1 MKDKNVVFMG
11 TPEFAV
17 PVLEMLIEKTNVI
30 MVVTQPDKIVGRKKE
45 IKFSP
50 AKEVAI
56 KHNIEV
62 FQPSKIRLDYEPLK
76 DLDIDLIVTCAFGQI
91 LPKEVLDLPK
101 YGSINVHA
109 SILPKYRGSAPI
121 EYAIMNGDKKTGVTI
136 MYMDEGMDTGDII
149 KISKLPIEDNDT
161 GGSIHDKLS
170 ILGKDT
176 LECTLKDIFNGNIT
190 KIKQGDEFSIA
201 PKITREDEHIDF
213 NNNGINIINKIRA
226 FNPNPLAN
234 IIIDNKEIKVLAAKF
249 VKKDVNKVSEIVEID
264 KDKLDFKHI
273 VSTNTNTL
281 DGIEPLKEE
290 IKSMFKLSEIK
301 EDDYTYLANERQLTL
316 AKKALKSLGDA
327 KVSLESDEPVDI
339 IEIDLKEVFDI
350 LGSITGESY
359 SDELLDELFANFC
372 VGK

>member
-50 AKEVAI
+50 VKEVAI

-76 DLDIDLIVTCAFGQI
+76 DLHIDLIVTCAFGQI

-226 FNPNPLAN
+226 FNPSPLAN

-264 KDKLDFKHI
+264 KDKLGISCK
-273 VSTNTNTL
+273 
-281 DGIEPLKEE
+281 DGIIYLSTVKPMGKNIMD
-290 IKSMFKLSEIK
+290 IKSFLNGLDKKS
-301 EDDYTYLANERQLTL
+301 YLR
-316 AKKALKSLGDA
+316 K
-327 KVSLESDEPVDI
+327 KVS
-339 IEIDLKEVFDI
+339 
-350 LGSITGESY
+350 
-359 SDELLDELFANFC
+359 
-372 VGK
+372 

>member
-50 AKEVAI
+50 VKEVAI

-76 DLDIDLIVTCAFGQI
+76 DLDIYLIVTCAFGQI

-149 KISKLPIEDNDT
+149 KISKLSIEDNDT

-190 KIKQGDEFSIA
+190 RIKQGDEFSIA

-226 FNPNPLAN
+226 FNPSPLAN
-234 IIIDNKEIKVLAAKF
+234 IIIDNKEIKVLDAKF

-264 KDKLDFKHI
+264 KDKLGISCK
-273 VSTNTNTL
+273 
-281 DGIEPLKEE
+281 DGIIYLSTVKPMGKNIMD
-290 IKSMFKLSEIK
+290 IKSFLNGIDKKS
-301 EDDYTYLANERQLTL
+301 YLR
-316 AKKALKSLGDA
+316 K
-327 KVSLESDEPVDI
+327 KVS
-339 IEIDLKEVFDI
+339 
-350 LGSITGESY
+350 
-359 SDELLDELFANFC
+359 
-372 VGK
+372 

>member
-50 AKEVAI
+50 VKEVAI

-121 EYAIMNGDKKTGVTI
+121 EYAIMNGDKKNWRNYYVYG
-136 MYMDEGMDTGDII
+136 
-149 KISKLPIEDNDT
+149 
-161 GGSIHDKLS
+161 
-170 ILGKDT
+170 
-176 LECTLKDIFNGNIT
+176 
-190 KIKQGDEFSIA
+190 
-201 PKITREDEHIDF
+201 
-213 NNNGINIINKIRA
+213 
-226 FNPNPLAN
+226 
-234 IIIDNKEIKVLAAKF
+234 
-249 VKKDVNKVSEIVEID
+249 
-264 KDKLDFKHI
+264 
-273 VSTNTNTL
+273 
-281 DGIEPLKEE
+281 
-290 IKSMFKLSEIK
+290 
-301 EDDYTYLANERQLTL
+301 
-316 AKKALKSLGDA
+316 
-327 KVSLESDEPVDI
+327 
-339 IEIDLKEVFDI
+339 
-350 LGSITGESY
+350 
-359 SDELLDELFANFC
+359 
-372 VGK
+372 

>member
-50 AKEVAI
+50 VKEVAI

-91 LPKEVLDLPK
+91 LPKEVLNLPK

-190 KIKQGDEFSIA
+190 RIKQGDEFSVA

-226 FNPNPLAN
+226 FNPSPLAN
-234 IIIDNKEIKVLAAKF
+234 IIIDNKEIKVLDAKF

-264 KDKLDFKHI
+264 KDKLGISCK
-273 VSTNTNTL
+273 
-281 DGIEPLKEE
+281 DGIIYLSTVKPMGKNIMD
-290 IKSMFKLSEIK
+290 IKSFLNGLDKKS
-301 EDDYTYLANERQLTL
+301 YLR
-316 AKKALKSLGDA
+316 K
-327 KVSLESDEPVDI
+327 KVS
-339 IEIDLKEVFDI
+339 
-350 LGSITGESY
+350 
-359 SDELLDELFANFC
+359 
-372 VGK
+372 

>member
-50 AKEVAI
+50 VKEVAI

-190 KIKQGDEFSIA
+190 RIKQGDEFSIA

-226 FNPNPLAN
+226 FNPSPLAN

-264 KDKLDFKHI
+264 KDKLGISCK
-273 VSTNTNTL
+273 
-281 DGIEPLKEE
+281 DGIIYLSTVKPMGKNIMD
-290 IKSMFKLSEIK
+290 IKSFLNGLDKKS
-301 EDDYTYLANERQLTL
+301 YLR
-316 AKKALKSLGDA
+316 K
-327 KVSLESDEPVDI
+327 KVS
-339 IEIDLKEVFDI
+339 
-350 LGSITGESY
+350 
-359 SDELLDELFANFC
+359 
-372 VGK
+372 

>member
-50 AKEVAI
+50 VKEVAI

-264 KDKLDFKHI
+264 KDKLGISCK
-273 VSTNTNTL
+273 
-281 DGIEPLKEE
+281 DGIIYLSTVKPMGKNIMD
-290 IKSMFKLSEIK
+290 IKSFLNGLDKKS
-301 EDDYTYLANERQLTL
+301 YLR
-316 AKKALKSLGDA
+316 K
-327 KVSLESDEPVDI
+327 KVS
-339 IEIDLKEVFDI
+339 
-350 LGSITGESY
+350 
-359 SDELLDELFANFC
+359 
-372 VGK
+372 

>member
-50 AKEVAI
+50 VKEVAI

-149 KISKLPIEDNDT
+149 KISKLSIEDNDT

-190 KIKQGDEFSIA
+190 RIKQGDEFSIA

-234 IIIDNKEIKVLAAKF
+234 IIIDNKEIKVLDAKF

-264 KDKLDFKHI
+264 KDKLGISCK
-273 VSTNTNTL
+273 
-281 DGIEPLKEE
+281 DGIIYLSTVKPMGKNIMD
-290 IKSMFKLSEIK
+290 IKSFLNGIDKKS
-301 EDDYTYLANERQLTL
+301 YLR
-316 AKKALKSLGDA
+316 K
-327 KVSLESDEPVDI
+327 KVS
-339 IEIDLKEVFDI
+339 
-350 LGSITGESY
+350 
-359 SDELLDELFANFC
+359 
-372 VGK
+372 

>member
-50 AKEVAI
+50 VKEVAI

-109 SILPKYRGSAPI
+109 SSLPKYRGSAPS

-190 KIKQGDEFSIA
+190 RIKQGDEFSIA

-226 FNPNPLAN
+226 FNPSPLAN

-264 KDKLDFKHI
+264 KDKLGISCK
-273 VSTNTNTL
+273 
-281 DGIEPLKEE
+281 DGIIYLSTVKPMGKNIMD
-290 IKSMFKLSEIK
+290 IKSFLNGIDKKS
-301 EDDYTYLANERQLTL
+301 YLR
-316 AKKALKSLGDA
+316 K
-327 KVSLESDEPVDI
+327 KVS
-339 IEIDLKEVFDI
+339 
-350 LGSITGESY
+350 
-359 SDELLDELFANFC
+359 
-372 VGK
+372 

>member
-50 AKEVAI
+50 VKEVAI

-190 KIKQGDEFSIA
+190 RIKQGDEFSIA

-226 FNPNPLAN
+226 FNPSPLAN

-264 KDKLDFKHI
+264 KDKLGISCK
-273 VSTNTNTL
+273 
-281 DGIEPLKEE
+281 DGIIYLSTVKPMGKNIMD
-290 IKSMFKLSEIK
+290 IKSFLNGIDKKS
-301 EDDYTYLANERQLTL
+301 YLR
-316 AKKALKSLGDA
+316 K
-327 KVSLESDEPVDI
+327 KVS
-339 IEIDLKEVFDI
+339 
-350 LGSITGESY
+350 
-359 SDELLDELFANFC
+359 
-372 VGK
+372 

>member
-50 AKEVAI
+50 VKEVAI

-176 LECTLKDIFNGNIT
+176 LECTLKDIFNVNIT
-190 KIKQGDEFSIA
+190 RIKQGDEFSIA

-226 FNPNPLAN
+226 FNPSPLAN

-264 KDKLDFKHI
+264 KDKLGISCK
-273 VSTNTNTL
+273 
-281 DGIEPLKEE
+281 DGIIYLSTVKPMGKNIMD
-290 IKSMFKLSEIK
+290 IKSFLNGLDKKS
-301 EDDYTYLANERQLTL
+301 YLR
-316 AKKALKSLGDA
+316 K
-327 KVSLESDEPVDI
+327 KVS
-339 IEIDLKEVFDI
+339 
-350 LGSITGESY
+350 
-359 SDELLDELFANFC
+359 
-372 VGK
+372 

>member
-11 TPEFAV
+11 TPDFAV

-50 AKEVAI
+50 VKEVAI

-190 KIKQGDEFSIA
+190 RIKQGDEFSIA

-226 FNPNPLAN
+226 FNPSPLAN
-234 IIIDNKEIKVLAAKF
+234 IIIDNKEIKVLDAKF

-264 KDKLDFKHI
+264 KDKLGISCK
-273 VSTNTNTL
+273 
-281 DGIEPLKEE
+281 DGIIYLSTVKPMGKNIMD
-290 IKSMFKLSEIK
+290 IKSFLNGLDKKS
-301 EDDYTYLANERQLTL
+301 YLR
-316 AKKALKSLGDA
+316 K
-327 KVSLESDEPVDI
+327 KVS
-339 IEIDLKEVFDI
+339 
-350 LGSITGESY
+350 
-359 SDELLDELFANFC
+359 
-372 VGK
+372 

>member
-17 PVLEMLIEKTNVI
+17 PALEMLIEKTNVI

-50 AKEVAI
+50 VKEVAI

-264 KDKLDFKHI
+264 KDKLGISCK
-273 VSTNTNTL
+273 
-281 DGIEPLKEE
+281 DGIIYLSTVKPMGKNIMD
-290 IKSMFKLSEIK
+290 IKSFLNGLDKKS
-301 EDDYTYLANERQLTL
+301 YLR
-316 AKKALKSLGDA
+316 K
-327 KVSLESDEPVDI
+327 KVS
-339 IEIDLKEVFDI
+339 
-350 LGSITGESY
+350 
-359 SDELLDELFANFC
+359 
-372 VGK
+372 

>member
-50 AKEVAI
+50 VKEVAI

-76 DLDIDLIVTCAFGQI
+76 DLDIYLIVTCAFGQI

-149 KISKLPIEDNDT
+149 KISKLSIEDNDT

-190 KIKQGDEFSIA
+190 RIKQGDEFSIA

-264 KDKLDFKHI
+264 KDKLGISCK
-273 VSTNTNTL
+273 
-281 DGIEPLKEE
+281 DGIIYLSTVKPMGKNIMD
-290 IKSMFKLSEIK
+290 IKSFLNGIDKKS
-301 EDDYTYLANERQLTL
+301 YLR
-316 AKKALKSLGDA
+316 K
-327 KVSLESDEPVDI
+327 KVS
-339 IEIDLKEVFDI
+339 
-350 LGSITGESY
+350 
-359 SDELLDELFANFC
+359 
-372 VGK
+372 

>member
-50 AKEVAI
+50 VKEVAI

-190 KIKQGDEFSIA
+190 RIKQGDEFSIA

-226 FNPNPLAN
+226 FNPSPLAN
-234 IIIDNKEIKVLAAKF
+234 IIIDNKEIKVLDAKF

-264 KDKLDFKHI
+264 KDKLGISCK
-273 VSTNTNTL
+273 
-281 DGIEPLKEE
+281 DGIIYLSTVKPMGKNIMD
-290 IKSMFKLSEIK
+290 IKSFLNGIDKKS
-301 EDDYTYLANERQLTL
+301 YLR
-316 AKKALKSLGDA
+316 K
-327 KVSLESDEPVDI
+327 KVS
-339 IEIDLKEVFDI
+339 
-350 LGSITGESY
+350 
-359 SDELLDELFANFC
+359 
-372 VGK
+372 

>member
-50 AKEVAI
+50 VKEVAI

-176 LECTLKDIFNGNIT
+176 LECTLKDIFNGNIIR
-190 KIKQGDEFSIA
+190 IKQGDEFSIA

-226 FNPNPLAN
+226 FNPSPLAN
-234 IIIDNKEIKVLAAKF
+234 IIIDNKEIKVLDAKF

-264 KDKLDFKHI
+264 KDKLGISCK
-273 VSTNTNTL
+273 
-281 DGIEPLKEE
+281 DGIIYLSTVKPMGKNIMD
-290 IKSMFKLSEIK
+290 IKSFLNGLDKKS
-301 EDDYTYLANERQLTL
+301 YLR
-316 AKKALKSLGDA
+316 K
-327 KVSLESDEPVDI
+327 KVS
-339 IEIDLKEVFDI
+339 
-350 LGSITGESY
+350 
-359 SDELLDELFANFC
+359 
-372 VGK
+372 